1 MNTQPLS
8 HKIDREQ
15 VRQQLVALGYKK
27 GDRVFLRAFFPDTD
41 PRKKDD
47 PGRKAEATNLNQLIE
62 HATRFQNEGRGVYF
76 VVNGGGHTNKDV
88 TGGRAIFYEHD
99 NLDKA
104 TQVDLWKD
112 LGLPEPTLQID
123 TGGKSIHSYWV
134 FDEPIAL
141 EKWQPLQTELLEFA
155 DADRSIKNPSRV
167 MRLAG
172 AWHSSG
178 NQSVIANNSG
188 KRYKYDELRAIVP
201 TPTKPEAT
209 LFQPKPQGQVSI
221 ASNTPDCY
229 DSIELPIPVP
239 LLCALGKTNKGFLQ
253 GVSSQR
259 NTSMASLARDL
270 IGTANDFAS
279 LGQATSDDAYTLFI
293 DACRRCSSGGGWDEK
308 EWNQIWKSAEGSN
321 PSASIDQA
329 SPDAVENC
337 IKSWY
342 WQEFGD
348 KKRGKRSNH
357 RPPTSTKLSM
367 QEAAEQAR
375 QILRSER
382 DELTTNIKL
391 EEVRHSAGM
400 GDYAWEHKI
409 IRPIKKDLD
418 LERYK
423 SELLYIMAIA
433 DPVERDWR
441 IAQIAP
447 KYHLQRAVIER
458 NIVQMKERTTTPE
471 SRLWSLNEV
480 FNLQSEGLQWVIPE
494 LLPCGETVILS
505 ACPKAGKSLLAVDLA
520 FCVATGEEK
529 FLGQNIKMGK
539 VLLVSV
545 DESLNSTRSKLLKRG
560 FRLQDNDNIKVLPQW
575 DITQTAKLETFLE
588 DYRPDVVIIDSLKRI
603 CKGSAVSEN
612 SAEFSDNIYALK
624 ELLTR
629 YGAAGVLIH
638 HSNKNADALG
648 VDRLR
653 GSSAIAG
660 SVWGVW
666 QVDHIPKKDP
676 NNSKKLI
683 IDPKNPKRIFSC
695 FPRDAEGQTLDIE
708 LNLENNSWLCPG
720 LAGEETEA
728 AQQRETIRERIL
740 RTLEKHNRP
749 LPGAE
754 IIELTELTEKRGSVY
769 SELNRMVGKKV
780 ISATP
785 APDNKRYTLYSLPN
799 CQAEISSVKAPPPP
813 PPPISLPNAIYES
826 ENHIEQGFQIDS
838 NIDSRYI
845 AIDSTVTVE
854 SEMLATSNDCVN
866 RVSEIDSNLPL
877 SQGGGEVKC
886 TSDTEIVTEENV
898 EGSHQIP
905 IAPPEPE
912 TAPTERASSEI
923 EPEMGVGDEIFE
935 AIKEAIATLDR
946 AAARFA
952 WQKIKNS
959 PTKKEAVKA
968 KLTEEE
974 VLNFKILVATG
985 WLKGMRVKYVG
996 TKFESL
1002 AGVELTIDKIDRNG
1016 ITCTKPDGSYI
1027 TDLDKEDL
1035 VKQELSE
1042 GGA

>member
-1 MNTQPLS
+1 
-8 HKIDREQ
+8 
-15 VRQQLVALGYKK
+15 
-27 GDRVFLRAFFPDTD
+27 
-41 PRKKDD
+41 
-47 PGRKAEATNLNQLIE
+47 
-62 HATRFQNEGRGVYF
+62 
-76 VVNGGGHTNKDV
+76 
-88 TGGRAIFYEHD
+88 
-99 NLDKA
+99 
-104 TQVDLWKD
+104 
-112 LGLPEPTLQID
+112 
-123 TGGKSIHSYWV
+123 
-134 FDEPIAL
+134 
-141 EKWQPLQTELLEFA
+141 
-155 DADRSIKNPSRV
+155 
-167 MRLAG
+167 
-172 AWHSSG
+172 
-178 NQSVIANNSG
+178 
-188 KRYKYDELRAIVP
+188 
-201 TPTKPEAT
+201 
-209 LFQPKPQGQVSI
+209 
-221 ASNTPDCY
+221 
-229 DSIELPIPVP
+229 
-239 LLCALGKTNKGFLQ
+239 
-253 GVSSQR
+253 
-259 NTSMASLARDL
+259 
-270 IGTANDFAS
+270 
-279 LGQATSDDAYTLFI
+279 
-293 DACRRCSSGGGWDEK
+293 
-308 EWNQIWKSAEGSN
+308 
-321 PSASIDQA
+321 
-329 SPDAVENC
+329 
-337 IKSWY
+337 
-342 WQEFGD
+342 
-348 KKRGKRSNH
+348 
-357 RPPTSTKLSM
+357 
-367 QEAAEQAR
+367 
-375 QILRSER
+375 
-382 DELTTNIKL
+382 
-391 EEVRHSAGM
+391 
-400 GDYAWEHKI
+400 
-409 IRPIKKDLD
+409 
-418 LERYK
+418 
-423 SELLYIMAIA
+423 
-433 DPVERDWR
+433 
-441 IAQIAP
+441 
-447 KYHLQRAVIER
+447 
-458 NIVQMKERTTTPE
+458 MKERTTTPE
-471 SRLWSLNEV
+471 SQLWSLSEV

-529 FLGQNIKMGK
+529 FLGQNIKVGK

-624 ELLTR
+624 ELFTR
-629 YGAAGVLIH
+629 YDAAGVLIH

-683 IDPKNPKRIFSC
+683 IDPKDPKRIFSC

-708 LNLENNSWLCPG
+708 LNLENNSWICHG
-720 LAGEETEA
+720 LAGEEAEA

-740 RTLEKHNRP
+740 RTLEKHNKP
-749 LPGAE
+749 LPGPQ
-754 IIELTELTEKRGSVY
+754 IIELTELTEKRASVY

-854 SEMLATSNDCVN
+854 SEMLSTSNDCVN
-866 RVSEIDSNLPL
+866 RVSEIDSKLPL

-912 TAPTERASSEI
+912 TAPTEPESSEI

-946 AAARFA
+946 AAARYA

-959 PTKKEAVKA
+959 PTQKEAVKA

>member
-1 MNTQPLS
+1 MDITSSQVIN
-8 HKIDREQ
+8 REE
-15 VRQQLVALGYKK
+15 VRQQLAALGYKA
-27 GDRVFLRAFFPDTD
+27 GDVVYLRAFFADSD

-47 PGRKAEATNLNQLIE
+47 LGRKADATNLDQVIA
-62 HATRFQNEGRGVYF
+62 HATKFQAEGRGIYL
-76 VVNGGGHTNKDV
+76 VVNGGGHKNEDV
-88 TGGRAIFYEHD
+88 TFGRAIFYEHD
-99 NLDKA
+99 NLGKDA
-104 TQVDLWKD
+104 QIELWKG
-112 LGLPEPTLQID
+112 LGLPEPSFQVD

-134 FDEPIAL
+134 LAAAL
-141 EKWQPLQTELLEFA
+141 AIEKWLELQKDLLNFA
-155 DADRSIKNPSRV
+155 DADRSIKNASRV

-178 NQSVIANNSG
+178 NQSLIITNSG
-188 KRYKYDELRAIVP
+188 RRYEYEELRAIVP
-201 TPTKPEAT
+201 TPEKPEPT
-209 LFQPKPQGQVSI
+209 LFQQKPQPQAFYTSEK
-221 ASNTPDCY
+221 PDSY
-229 DSIELPIPVP
+229 EAIRVPVPMPVP
-239 LLCALGKTNKGFLQ
+239 LLCSLGKENKSLLQ
-253 GVSSQR
+253 GVATQR
-259 NTSMASLARDL
+259 NTSMATLARDL
-270 IGTANDFAS
+270 IGTANDFAK
-279 LGQATSDDAYTLFI
+279 LGQSTSDDAYTLFI
-293 DACRRCSSGGGWDEK
+293 DACRRCSPGGCWGEK
-308 EWNQIWKSAEGSN
+308 EWEGIWKSAEGSN
-321 PSASIDQA
+321 PSASISKA

-348 KKRGKRSNH
+348 KERSKRSNH
-357 RPPTSTKLSM
+357 KPQNSTKLSM
-367 QEAAEQAR
+367 LEAANQAR
-375 QILRSER
+375 EILRSER

-400 GDYAWEHKI
+400 GEYAWEHKI

-418 LERYK
+418 LQRYK

-447 KYHLQRAVIER
+447 KYQLQRAVIER

-471 SRLWSLNEV
+471 SQLWSLSEV
-480 FNLQSEGLQWVIPE
+480 FNLQSEGLQWIIPE

-505 ACPKAGKSLLAVDLA
+505 ASPKVGKSLIAVDLA
-520 FCVATGEEK
+520 FCTATGEEK

-603 CKGSAVSEN
+603 CKGSTISEN

-624 ELLTR
+624 ELFTR

-683 IDPKNPKRIFSC
+683 IDPKDPKRIFSC

-708 LNLENNSWLCPG
+708 LNLENNSWICHG
-720 LAGEETEA
+720 LAGEEAEA

-740 RTLEKHNRP
+740 RALEKHNRP
-749 LPGAE
+749 LSGPE
-754 IIELTELTEKRGSVY
+754 IIETTELTEKRGSVY

-780 ISATP
+780 ISAAP
-785 APDNKRYTLYSLPN
+785 APGNKRFTLYSLPHI
-799 CQAEISSVKAPPPP
+799 QAEKSPPPP

-826 ENHIEQGFQIDS
+826 ENLIEHGFQIDS
-838 NIDSRYI
+838 SIDSRYI

-854 SEMLATSNDCVN
+854 SEMLSTANDCEN
-866 RVSEIDSNLPL
+866 RVSEIDSKLPL
-877 SQGGGEVKC
+877 SQRGGEVKC
-886 TSDTEIVTEENV
+886 AFATETVTEKNV
-898 EGSHQIP
+898 ELSHQI
-905 IAPPEPE
+905 
-912 TAPTERASSEI
+912 
-923 EPEMGVGDEIFE
+923 
-935 AIKEAIATLDR
+935 
-946 AAARFA
+946 
-952 WQKIKNS
+952 Q
-959 PTKKEAVKA
+959 
-968 KLTEEE
+968 
-974 VLNFKILVATG
+974 
-985 WLKGMRVKYVG
+985 
-996 TKFESL
+996 
-1002 AGVELTIDKIDRNG
+1002 
-1016 ITCTKPDGSYI
+1016 
-1027 TDLDKEDL
+1027 
-1035 VKQELSE
+1035 
-1042 GGA
+1042 